1 MTSGWAS
8 ALPSSAAIA
17 LPGAE
22 AGPASGQAFRRRL
35 QATVAMCRI
44 RSMHLQL

>member
-8 ALPSSAAIA
+8 ALLSSAAIA
-17 LPGAE
+17 PPAAE
-22 AGPASGQAFRRRL
+22 ASGQGFRRRL
-35 QATVAMCRI
+35 QEMVAMCSI